1 MTAMPK
7 KGAKPAAGEKAAKT
21 QPVHRRQFE
30 MEVRVGLHPDDREP
44 IVKDV
49 TNARKEV
56 LILKAEAADTAA
68 TYRQKIKE
76 TEALMDE
83 GMLLLSQG
91 RPTKRLVEEIR
102 NFKASDK
109 CPIGTL
115 TIKDVETGKI
125 YEQRPMND
133 ADAQIPIS
141 DLPNAQEDPPA
152 DPADG
157 PDTGDDKG

>member
-7 KGAKPAAGEKAAKT
+7 KGKAKP

-49 TNARKEV
+49 TQARAEEIS
-56 LILKAEAADTAA
+56 LRAEAADIAA
-68 TYRQKIKE
+68 TYRQKIKDVV
-76 TEALMDE
+76 AVMDE

-91 RPTKRLVEEIR
+91 RPTKRLVEETR
-102 NFKASDK
+102 NFKSN
-109 CPIGTL
+109 TL
-115 TIKDVETGKI
+115 TIKDVENGKI

-133 ADAQIPIS
+133 NDAQIPIS

-152 DPADG
+152 DPGDG
-157 PDTGDDKG
+157 PDTTDDKG

>member
-7 KGAKPAAGEKAAKT
+7 KGEKAAKP

-49 TNARKEV
+49 TQARAEEIS
-56 LILKAEAADTAA
+56 LRAEAADIAA
-68 TYRQKIKE
+68 TYRQKIKDVV
-76 TEALMDE
+76 AVMDE

-91 RPTKRLVEEIR
+91 RPTKRLVEETR
-102 NFKASDK
+102 NFKSN
-109 CPIGTL
+109 TM

-141 DLPNAQEDPPA
+141 DLPNAQEDPPT
-152 DPADG
+152 D
-157 PDTGDDKG
+157 DTEGDEKA

>member
-7 KGAKPAAGEKAAKT
+7 KGAKPAAGEKAAKP

-56 LILKAEAADTAA
+56 LSLRDEAADVAA
-68 TYRQKIKE
+68 TYRQKIKD
-76 TEALMDE
+76 TEAVMDE

-102 NFKASDK
+102 NFKPGEK

-125 YEQRPMND
+125 YEQRPMTE
-133 ADAQIPIS
+133 ADAQLPIS
-141 DLPNAQEDPPA
+141 DLPNGQEDPA
-152 DPADG
+152 ADG
-157 PDTGDDKG
+157 TEGDEKA